1 MRIKSVGSSDHQVLN
16 SFGDRVTHILKEMRL
31 TKTWLAQ
38 QLEVS
43 KQNINYLLHYASK
56 PRYVSKIS
64 NLLEVNTE
72 WLKTGNGPI
81 NKMGKSNPQHFH
93 IIPLFTSHGLEESSS
108 SSWDP
113 SAADAGLLA
122 EIDTPSKAFAIRLEH
137 DLGEPMFK
145 SGNTLIFMP
154 QTRPSS
160 MQHYQLVSC
169 DNNSKLVLRH
179 PTLNQQRVIYSRKQ
193 QQKNEEGSASA
204 PEIETIG
211 IMIEVRVTFDNPQP
225 RSLNEIKIKLS

>member
-1 MRIKSVGSSDHQVLN
+1 MRIKSVGSSDHQGLN

-64 NLLEVNTE
+64 NLLEVNKE

-113 SAADAGLLA
+113 NAADAGLLA

-154 QTRPSS
+154 QTRPS

-179 PTLNQQRVIYSRKQ
+179 PTLNQQRIIYSRKQ

>member
-1 MRIKSVGSSDHQVLN
+1 MRIKSANTSSQQILN

-56 PRYVSKIS
+56 PRYVTKIS
-64 NLLEVNTE
+64 NLLEVNVE

-81 NKMGKSNPQHFH
+81 NKMSKSSPQHFH

-108 SSWDP
+108 TSWDP

-154 QTRPSS
+154 QTHPS

-211 IMIEVRVTFDNPQP
+211 IMIEVRVTFDNPRP